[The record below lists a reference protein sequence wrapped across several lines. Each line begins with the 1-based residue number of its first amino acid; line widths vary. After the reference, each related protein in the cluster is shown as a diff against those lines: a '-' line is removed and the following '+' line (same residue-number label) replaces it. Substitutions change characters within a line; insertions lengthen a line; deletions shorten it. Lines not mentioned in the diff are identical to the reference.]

1 MQLNNKSEFI
11 TSHKFKKIKE
21 PTDEE
26 FNLFRELVLKDL
38 GLEWGEDKKY
48 LLYARV
54 QRILQTNQLENF
66 QSYYD
71 YIEQSANKEEL
82 QDLYNAVT
90 TTKSGFF
97 REKQHF
103 KFLRENVFPEMKKYK
118 NNRYSKLRFWSAGC
132 SSGEETYTL
141 AMEAHDFFGTAMI
154 SNGGLRILGSD
165 VNTGV
170 LELAT
175 NGAYSE
181 EQIITIPDSLKKRF
195 FIPMPVGNNN
205 TQRKESIKQFKNDLK
220 KHVNDIN
227 SKYILPGETS
237 DSALMFIPS
246 EGVYSEIYSSLE
258 EIVLY
263 SYKLKVWIVS
273 PTTLWALLNTIRALL
288 KDVNIKQQASVIQ
301 KEIVFL
307 IEDLSRLNLRVQK
320 LQKHFDLAYA
330 DLNEVGISTK
340 KIITIGKKIE
350 NIQVD
355 ES

>member
-71 YIEQSANKEEL
+71 YIEQSGNRKEL

-103 KFLRENVFPEMKKYK
+103 KFLRENVFPEMKKFK

-181 EQIITIPDSLKKRF
+181 EQIITIPDSLKKKF
-195 FIPMPVGNNN
+195 FIPTPVGNNN
-205 TQRKESIKQFKNDLK
+205 TQKKINREVKKLIQFRQFNLMADAYPIATKFQLIFCRNLLYYLHPDKREYLLK
-220 KHVNDIN
+220 KLVDH
-227 SKYILPGETS
+227 LETGGW
-237 DSALMFIPS
+237 LVLGITETGYKV
-246 EGVYSEIYSSLE
+246 EGMKKLAFSIY
-258 EIVLY
+258 
-263 SYKLKVWIVS
+263 
-273 PTTLWALLNTIRALL
+273 
-288 KDVNIKQQASVIQ
+288 Q
-301 KEIVFL
+301 K
-307 IEDLSRLNLRVQK
+307 N
-320 LQKHFDLAYA
+320 
-330 DLNEVGISTK
+330 
-340 KIITIGKKIE
+340 
-350 NIQVD
+350 
-355 ES
+355 

>member
-71 YIEQSANKEEL
+71 YIEQSENKKEL

-103 KFLRENVFPEMKKYK
+103 KFLRENGFPEMKKYK

-175 NGAYSE
+175 NGSYSE

-205 TQRKESIKQFKNDLK
+205 TQRKINREVQKIIQFRQFNLMAEDYPIATKFQLIFCRNLLYYLHPDKREYLLK
-220 KHVNDIN
+220 KLVD
-227 SKYILPGETS
+227 YLETGGW
-237 DSALMFIPS
+237 LVLGITETGYKV
-246 EGVYSEIYSSLE
+246 EGMNKMAFSVY
-258 EIVLY
+258 
-263 SYKLKVWIVS
+263 
-273 PTTLWALLNTIRALL
+273 
-288 KDVNIKQQASVIQ
+288 Q
-301 KEIVFL
+301 K
-307 IEDLSRLNLRVQK
+307 N
-320 LQKHFDLAYA
+320 
-330 DLNEVGISTK
+330 
-340 KIITIGKKIE
+340 
-350 NIQVD
+350 
-355 ES
+355 

>member
-71 YIEQSANKEEL
+71 YIEQSENKKEL
-82 QDLYNAVT
+82 QDLYNTVT

-175 NGAYSE
+175 NGSYSE

-195 FIPMPVGNNN
+195 FIPMPVGNNK
-205 TQRKESIKQFKNDLK
+205 TQRKINREVQKIIQFRQFNLMAEDYPIATKFQLIFCRNLLYYLHHDKREYLLK
-220 KHVNDIN
+220 KLVDH
-227 SKYILPGETS
+227 LETGGW
-237 DSALMFIPS
+237 LVLGITETGYKV
-246 EGVYSEIYSSLE
+246 EGMKKLAFSIY
-258 EIVLY
+258 
-263 SYKLKVWIVS
+263 
-273 PTTLWALLNTIRALL
+273 
-288 KDVNIKQQASVIQ
+288 Q
-301 KEIVFL
+301 K
-307 IEDLSRLNLRVQK
+307 N
-320 LQKHFDLAYA
+320 
-330 DLNEVGISTK
+330 
-340 KIITIGKKIE
+340 
-350 NIQVD
+350 
-355 ES
+355 

>member
-71 YIEQSANKEEL
+71 YIEQSENKKEL

-170 LELAT
+170 LELAI
-175 NGAYSE
+175 NGSYSE

-205 TQRKESIKQFKNDLK
+205 TQRKINREVQKIIQFRQFNLMAEDYPIATKFQLIFCRNLLYYLHPDKREYLLK
-220 KHVNDIN
+220 KLVDH
-227 SKYILPGETS
+227 LETGGW
-237 DSALMFIPS
+237 LVLGITETGYKV
-246 EGVYSEIYSSLE
+246 EGMKKLAFSIY
-258 EIVLY
+258 
-263 SYKLKVWIVS
+263 
-273 PTTLWALLNTIRALL
+273 
-288 KDVNIKQQASVIQ
+288 Q
-301 KEIVFL
+301 K
-307 IEDLSRLNLRVQK
+307 N
-320 LQKHFDLAYA
+320 
-330 DLNEVGISTK
+330 
-340 KIITIGKKIE
+340 
-350 NIQVD
+350 
-355 ES
+355 

>member
-1 MQLNNKSEFI
+1 MQLNNKSDFI
-11 TSHKFKKIKE
+11 TSSKFKKIKE

-71 YIEQSANKEEL
+71 YIEQSKNKKEL

-175 NGAYSE
+175 NGSYSE

-205 TQRKESIKQFKNDLK
+205 TQRKINREVQKIIQFRQFNLMAEDYPIATKFQLIFCRNLLYYLHPDKREYLLK
-220 KHVNDIN
+220 KLVDH
-227 SKYILPGETS
+227 LETGGW
-237 DSALMFIPS
+237 LVLGITETGYKV
-246 EGVYSEIYSSLE
+246 EGMKKLAFSIY
-258 EIVLY
+258 
-263 SYKLKVWIVS
+263 
-273 PTTLWALLNTIRALL
+273 
-288 KDVNIKQQASVIQ
+288 Q
-301 KEIVFL
+301 K
-307 IEDLSRLNLRVQK
+307 N
-320 LQKHFDLAYA
+320 
-330 DLNEVGISTK
+330 
-340 KIITIGKKIE
+340 
-350 NIQVD
+350 
-355 ES
+355 

>member
-1 MQLNNKSEFI
+1 MNNKSEFI

-71 YIEQSANKEEL
+71 YIEQSENKKEL

-175 NGAYSE
+175 NGSYSE

-205 TQRKESIKQFKNDLK
+205 PQRKINREVQKIIQFRQFNLMAEDYPIATKFQLIFCRNLLYYLHPDKREYLLK
-220 KHVNDIN
+220 KLVDH
-227 SKYILPGETS
+227 LETGGW
-237 DSALMFIPS
+237 LVLGITETGYKV
-246 EGVYSEIYSSLE
+246 EGMKKLAFSIY
-258 EIVLY
+258 
-263 SYKLKVWIVS
+263 
-273 PTTLWALLNTIRALL
+273 
-288 KDVNIKQQASVIQ
+288 Q
-301 KEIVFL
+301 K
-307 IEDLSRLNLRVQK
+307 N
-320 LQKHFDLAYA
+320 
-330 DLNEVGISTK
+330 
-340 KIITIGKKIE
+340 
-350 NIQVD
+350 
-355 ES
+355 

>member
-1 MQLNNKSEFI
+1 MQLNNKSDFI
-11 TSHKFKKIKE
+11 TSSKFKKIKE

-71 YIEQSANKEEL
+71 YIDQSENKKEL

-118 NNRYSKLRFWSAGC
+118 KNRYSKLRFWSAGC

-154 SNGGLRILGSD
+154 SNGGLGILGSD

-175 NGAYSE
+175 NGSYSE

-205 TQRKESIKQFKNDLK
+205 TQRKINREVQKIIQFRQFNLMAEDYPIATKFQLIFCRNLLYYLHPDKREYLLK
-220 KHVNDIN
+220 KLVEH
-227 SKYILPGETS
+227 LETGGW
-237 DSALMFIPS
+237 LVLGITETGYKV
-246 EGVYSEIYSSLE
+246 EGMKKLAFSIY
-258 EIVLY
+258 
-263 SYKLKVWIVS
+263 
-273 PTTLWALLNTIRALL
+273 
-288 KDVNIKQQASVIQ
+288 Q
-301 KEIVFL
+301 K
-307 IEDLSRLNLRVQK
+307 N
-320 LQKHFDLAYA
+320 
-330 DLNEVGISTK
+330 
-340 KIITIGKKIE
+340 
-350 NIQVD
+350 
-355 ES
+355 

>member
-11 TSHKFKKIKE
+11 TSHKFKRIKE
-21 PTDEE
+21 PTDKE

-71 YIEQSANKEEL
+71 YIEQSENKKEL

-141 AMEAHDFFGTAMI
+141 AMEAYDFFGTAMI

-175 NGAYSE
+175 NGSYSE

-205 TQRKESIKQFKNDLK
+205 TQRKINREVQKIIQFRQFNLMAEDYPIATKFQLIFCRNLLYYLHTDKREYLLK
-220 KHVNDIN
+220 K
-227 SKYILPGETS
+227 L
-237 DSALMFIPS
+237 
-246 EGVYSEIYSSLE
+246 
-258 EIVLY
+258 
-263 SYKLKVWIVS
+263 
-273 PTTLWALLNTIRALL
+273 
-288 KDVNIKQQASVIQ
+288 
-301 KEIVFL
+301 
-307 IEDLSRLNLRVQK
+307 
-320 LQKHFDLAYA
+320 
-330 DLNEVGISTK
+330 
-340 KIITIGKKIE
+340 
-350 NIQVD
+350 VD
-355 ES
+355 HLDY

>member
-71 YIEQSANKEEL
+71 YIEQSKNKKEL

-181 EQIITIPDSLKKRF
+181 EQIITIPDSLKKKF
-195 FIPMPVGNNN
+195 FIPTPVGGKNP
-205 TQRKESIKQFKNDLK
+205 QRKINREVQKIIQFRQFNLMAEAYPIATKFQLIFCRNLLYYLHPDKREYLLK
-220 KHVNDIN
+220 KLVDH
-227 SKYILPGETS
+227 LETGGW
-237 DSALMFIPS
+237 LVLGITETGYKV
-246 EGVYSEIYSSLE
+246 EGMKKLAFSIY
-258 EIVLY
+258 
-263 SYKLKVWIVS
+263 
-273 PTTLWALLNTIRALL
+273 
-288 KDVNIKQQASVIQ
+288 Q
-301 KEIVFL
+301 K
-307 IEDLSRLNLRVQK
+307 N
-320 LQKHFDLAYA
+320 
-330 DLNEVGISTK
+330 
-340 KIITIGKKIE
+340 
-350 NIQVD
+350 
-355 ES
+355 

>member
-71 YIEQSANKEEL
+71 YIEQSENKKEL

-165 VNTGV
+165 VNTSV
-170 LELAT
+170 LELAK

-181 EQIITIPDSLKKRF
+181 EQITTIPDSLKKRF
-195 FIPMPVGNNN
+195 FIPIPVGGKN
-205 TQRKESIKQFKNDLK
+205 TRSFMKY
-220 KHVNDIN
+220 
-227 SKYILPGETS
+227 SK
-237 DSALMFIPS
+237 
-246 EGVYSEIYSSLE
+246 
-258 EIVLY
+258 LY
-263 SYKLKVWIVS
+263 
-273 PTTLWALLNTIRALL
+273 
-288 KDVNIKQQASVIQ
+288 
-301 KEIVFL
+301 
-307 IEDLSRLNLRVQK
+307 
-320 LQKHFDLAYA
+320 
-330 DLNEVGISTK
+330 
-340 KIITIGKKIE
+340 
-350 NIQVD
+350 
-355 ES
+355 

>member
-71 YIEQSANKEEL
+71 YIEQSKNKKEL

-175 NGAYSE
+175 NGSYSE

-195 FIPMPVGNNN
+195 FIPMQVGNNN
-205 TQRKESIKQFKNDLK
+205 TQRKINREVQKIIQFRQFNLMAEDYPIATKFQLIFCRNLLYYLHPDKREYLLK
-220 KHVNDIN
+220 KLVDH
-227 SKYILPGETS
+227 LETGGW
-237 DSALMFIPS
+237 LVLGITETGYKV
-246 EGVYSEIYSSLE
+246 EGMKKLAFSIY
-258 EIVLY
+258 
-263 SYKLKVWIVS
+263 
-273 PTTLWALLNTIRALL
+273 
-288 KDVNIKQQASVIQ
+288 Q
-301 KEIVFL
+301 K
-307 IEDLSRLNLRVQK
+307 N
-320 LQKHFDLAYA
+320 
-330 DLNEVGISTK
+330 
-340 KIITIGKKIE
+340 
-350 NIQVD
+350 
-355 ES
+355 

>member
-71 YIEQSANKEEL
+71 YIEQSGNRKEL

-103 KFLRENVFPEMKKYK
+103 KFLRENVFPEMKKFK

-175 NGAYSE
+175 NGSYSE
-181 EQIITIPDSLKKRF
+181 EQIITIPDSLKKKF
-195 FIPMPVGNNN
+195 FIPTPVGNNN
-205 TQRKESIKQFKNDLK
+205 TQRKINREVKKLIQFRQFNLMADAYPIATKFQLIFCRNLLYYLHTDKREYLLK
-220 KHVNDIN
+220 KLVDH
-227 SKYILPGETS
+227 LETGGW
-237 DSALMFIPS
+237 LVLGITETGYKV
-246 EGVYSEIYSSLE
+246 EGMKKLAFSIY
-258 EIVLY
+258 
-263 SYKLKVWIVS
+263 
-273 PTTLWALLNTIRALL
+273 
-288 KDVNIKQQASVIQ
+288 Q
-301 KEIVFL
+301 K
-307 IEDLSRLNLRVQK
+307 N
-320 LQKHFDLAYA
+320 
-330 DLNEVGISTK
+330 
-340 KIITIGKKIE
+340 
-350 NIQVD
+350 
-355 ES
+355 